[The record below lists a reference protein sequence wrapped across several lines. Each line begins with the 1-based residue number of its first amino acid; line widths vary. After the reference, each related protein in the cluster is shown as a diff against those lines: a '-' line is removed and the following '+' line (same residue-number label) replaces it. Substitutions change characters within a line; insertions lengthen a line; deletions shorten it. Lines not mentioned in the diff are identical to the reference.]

1 MAILDNHRLRQ
12 QAADRLETAS
22 NQKKLVLVFV
32 CATAVFSLLMG
43 VVNVILDSQIAG
55 TGGLGGLRLRSILS
69 TAQSLLNIALWV
81 FVPFW
86 NLGYT
91 SVALKLG
98 RGKAASETDLLDGFR
113 RFGPGLRLI
122 LLRFVVYF
130 AVLFIAVQVG
140 SILFTMTP
148 WAEPFYQQLETVTLD
163 ATGNMDE
170 VTLMALLPAMVP
182 FWIIVGTLSLV
193 AFIPVTYR
201 LRMAEFRL
209 MDDPKCGALVA
220 LLQSN
225 RMMKG
230 NCVKLFK
237 LDLHFWW
244 FYLAT
249 FLIPLLCYGDVL
261 LPLAGVNLPIDPM
274 VSFFLFYVASQVA
287 QVLLYWRCRNL
298 VECTYVGAYDALNA
312 ELVLPPQN
320 NPWNN

>member
-12 QAADRLETAS
+12 QAADKLDAAS

-32 CATAVFSLLMG
+32 CVTAVLSLLIG
-43 VVNVILDSQIAG
+43 IVNVILDSQIAG
-55 TGGLGGLRLRSILS
+55 TGGLGGLQMRSTLA
-69 TAQSLLNIALWV
+69 TAQTLLNIALWV

-98 RGKAASETDLLDGFR
+98 RGENASETDLLNGFR
-113 RFGPGLRLI
+113 RFGPGLRLM
-122 LLRFVVYF
+122 LLQLVIYF
-130 AVLFIAVQVG
+130 AVIFVAVQVG
-140 SILFTMTP
+140 SILFAMTP
-148 WAEPFYQQLETVTLD
+148 WSEPFYQQLETVSLD

-170 VTLMALLPAMVP
+170 AALLALIPAMIP

-201 LRMAEFRL
+201 LRMAEFCL
-209 MDDPKCGALVA
+209 MDNPKCGALVA

-230 NCVKLFK
+230 NCINLFK

-261 LPLAGVNLPIDPM
+261 LPLAGVNLPFDPM
-274 VSFFLFYVASQVA
+274 VSFFLFYVASQAA

-298 VECTYVGAYDALNA
+298 VECTYVGAYDTLSA
-312 ELVLPPQN
+312 EQVLPS
-320 NPWNN
+320 PWNN

>member
-12 QAADRLETAS
+12 QAADNLNAAP

-32 CATAVFSLLMG
+32 CATVVLSLLIG
-43 VVNVILDSQIAG
+43 IINVILDSQIAG
-55 TGGLGGLRLRSILS
+55 TGGLGGLQMRSTL
-69 TAQSLLNIALWV
+69 TTVQSLLNIALLV

-98 RGKAASETDLLDGFR
+98 RGEAASEQDLLNGFR
-113 RFGPGLRLI
+113 RFGPGLRLM
-122 LLRFVVYF
+122 LLRLVIYF
-130 AVLFIAVQVG
+130 AVMFVAVQVG
-140 SILFTMTP
+140 SILFSMTP
-148 WAEPFYQQLETVTLD
+148 WADPFYQQLETVNLGS
-163 ATGNMDE
+163 TGRMDE
-170 VTLMALLPAMVP
+170 ATLMALIPAMIP
-182 FWIIVGTLSLV
+182 FWIIVGTLSIV

-220 LLQSN
+220 LLLSN

-244 FYLAT
+244 FYLAIS
-249 FLIPLLCYGDVL
+249 LIPLLCYGDVL
-261 LPLAGVNLPIDPM
+261 LPMMGVNLPFDPM
-274 VSFFLFYVASQVA
+274 VSFFLFYVASQAA
-287 QVLLYWRCRNL
+287 QVLLYWRYRNL
-298 VECTYVGAYDALNA
+298 LECTYVGAYDTLNA
-312 ELVLPPQN
+312 EQVLPS
-320 NPWNN
+320 PWNN